1 MGALSYIPRSR
12 PQGEG
17 LGDWTLPCQFK
28 EMWDSQGPSLV
39 LSWVSVCLRES
50 QSSNSEGS
58 GYTASQPWLDCSLCT
73 YHVWH
78 PEQIIK
84 LNLFVPQSSC
94 L

>member
-39 LSWVSVCLRES
+39 LSWVSVF
-50 QSSNSEGS
+50 S
-58 GYTASQPWLDCSLCT
+58 GRVSLATVKGLATLPASLGWTALSALTMCGTQN
-73 YHVWH
+73 
-78 PEQIIK
+78 K
-84 LNLFVPQSSC
+84 LLN
-94 L
+94 